1 MITKI
6 ARALLLIIIVLVAA
20 VYIPKFYWMKF
31 EKSVKGGRIFYSPIK
46 KDFLISTYNDTELKY
61 YDSKGKFYDRD
72 QFEALTPLLNFRQLL
87 ASGKMPDSLNGVK
100 LNPEVIKNNSFTKRI
115 HPSEVDLVQIPLNP
129 LLESKSGRVK
139 LEMPDDFFRINKRME
154 FIDCRTNKINEE
166 KSAKF
171 TKALTEAGFTFP
183 AKIIA
188 GNPTTR
194 KSFDEGYFVLD
205 SGNKLFHI
213 KMIKGEPFCVN
224 TQAPADLNIIYMSIA
239 ESTLREFYGMVITGD
254 NSLYLISYD
263 RYKFIKLPVPSYDYK
278 KTALL
283 VVGDL
288 FYRTISVIDETSNKT
303 VVTDRKYR
311 VLDSTELKWEGKFD
325 QAGGKYFN
333 YLVPF
338 AVTFTDNNSSFIRV
352 DVKPNTASCFWLTG
366 LLLIATILIMY
377 RKKVPVSKAW
387 FDYVIVICAGIY
399 GFIAIMLIKRIE

>member
-6 ARALLLIIIVLVAA
+6 ARALLLIIIVFVAA

-46 KDFLISTYNDTELKY
+46 KDFLTSTYNDTELKY
-61 YDSKGKFYDRD
+61 TDSKGRTYDRD

-100 LNPEVIKNNSFTKRI
+100 LNPEAIKNNGFTKRI
-115 HPSEVDLVQIPLNP
+115 PPSDIDFTQIPLNP
-129 LLESKSGRVK
+129 LLESKSGRVR
-139 LEMPDDFFRINKRME
+139 LEMPEDYFRIDKRME
-154 FIDCRTNKINEE
+154 FIDCRSNKVDEA
-166 KSAKF
+166 KSEKF
-171 TKALTEAGFTFP
+171 TNALIKEGFSFP

-194 KSFDEGYFVLD
+194 KGFDEGYFVLD

-224 TQAPADLNIIYMSIA
+224 TQAPANLNIIYMTIA
-239 ESTLREFYGMVITGD
+239 EMPLREFYGMIVTGD
-254 NSLYLISYD
+254 NSVYLISYD
-263 RYKFIKLPVPSYDYK
+263 RYKLIKLPVNGYDYK
-278 KTALL
+278 KTTLMVL
-283 VVGDL
+283 GDL

-311 VLDSTELKWEGKFD
+311 VLDSTELKWESKFD
-325 QAGGKYFN
+325 QAGGKVFN

-338 AVTFTDNNSSFIRV
+338 SVTLTENNSSFVRI
-352 DVKPNTASCFWLTG
+352 NFSFNSTASFWLTG
-366 LLLIATILIMY
+366 LLLITTILIMF

-387 FDYVIVICAGIY
+387 FDYLIVLCGGLY